1 MITTYSGK
9 IGALITLTLDYTYN
23 MFDTYL
29 CNKVE
34 VIENNLSLSCSQVK
48 SLREKVTTLLITQI
62 FSLL

>member
-9 IGALITLTLDYTYN
+9 IGALITLTLDCACSI
-23 MFDTYL
+23 FGTYL

-48 SLREKVTTLLITQI
+48 SLREKVTTVLTTQI
-62 FSLL
+62 FTLL

>member
-1 MITTYSGK
+1 MITYSGK

-48 SLREKVTTLLITQI
+48 SLREKVTTVLTTQI

>member
-48 SLREKVTTLLITQI
+48 SLGEKVTTVLTTQI